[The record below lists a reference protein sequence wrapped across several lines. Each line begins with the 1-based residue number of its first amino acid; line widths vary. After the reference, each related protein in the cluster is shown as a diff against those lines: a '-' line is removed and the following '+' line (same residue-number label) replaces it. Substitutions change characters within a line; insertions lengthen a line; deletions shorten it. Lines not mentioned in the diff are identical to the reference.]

1 MRIAVPGRVMAMDT
15 SKQQYTYTC
24 NEYREEMILAA
35 LQRRLQ
41 REPLSEEERDRL
53 LQEIEA
59 LEQRMGL

>member
-1 MRIAVPGRVMAMDT
+1 MDT

-53 LQEIEA
+53 LQEIEV